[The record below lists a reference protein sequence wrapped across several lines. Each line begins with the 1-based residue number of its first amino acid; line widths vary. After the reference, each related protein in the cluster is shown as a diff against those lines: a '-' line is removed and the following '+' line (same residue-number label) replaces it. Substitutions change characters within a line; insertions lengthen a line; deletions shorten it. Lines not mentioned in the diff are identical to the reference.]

1 MSFFAQDELDA
12 IFPNFSCNGAGNQVD
27 DGLKTYGSDGA
38 SRIKNPYLRAFRSF
52 FFAQDELAVI
62 NSLCLSVPNKKSK
75 VFLILILSALVYWQ
89 REIKLKTI
97 FKNKFFFFS

>member
-1 MSFFAQDELDA
+1 MNQAATSRTKILISGHFGLFF
-12 IFPNFSCNGAGNQVD
+12 C
-27 DGLKTYGSDGA
+27 
-38 SRIKNPYLRAFRSF
+38 
-52 FFAQDELAVI
+52 AQDELAVI

-97 FKNKFFFFS
+97 FKNKIFFFS